1 MDYYIDAQDIQDLVL
16 GVWSRVVLGIRKP
29 APDHRPSRLLVQEPL
44 VLFILCIL
52 CIDVHKKIPIPRRYK
67 PETSFTRLTGNM
79 IYTLSGNRARNL
91 VRASRISPPL
101 RGSR

>member
-44 VLFILCIL
+44 VLFILCI
-52 CIDVHKKIPIPRRYK
+52 DVHKKISIPQRR
-67 PETSFTRLTGNM
+67 PVPPTASAFAFRLGDS
-79 IYTLSGNRARNL
+79 LS
-91 VRASRISPPL
+91 
-101 RGSR
+101 RGGE

>member
-44 VLFILCIL
+44 VLCILCIL
-52 CIDVHKKIPIPRRYK
+52 CIDVHKKISIPQRR
-67 PETSFTRLTGNM
+67 PVPPTASAFAFRLGDS
-79 IYTLSGNRARNL
+79 LS
-91 VRASRISPPL
+91 
-101 RGSR
+101 RGE